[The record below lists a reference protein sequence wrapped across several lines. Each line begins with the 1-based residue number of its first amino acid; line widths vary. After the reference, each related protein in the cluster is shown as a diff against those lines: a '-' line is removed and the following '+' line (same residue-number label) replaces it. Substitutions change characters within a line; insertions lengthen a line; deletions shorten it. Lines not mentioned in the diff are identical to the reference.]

1 MMKDRAMWPLEIK
14 YKRSEKNLYIRF
26 DTGEEYTLTAE
37 LLRLESPSA
46 EMKGHGG
53 DEAQAA
59 QIRKN
64 DMHKNRD
71 KKDVGIGAIEPVGNY
86 AVRLIFDDGH
96 ATGIYSWEY
105 LYQLAQDYHPHK
117 TDGGNINAATPTST
131 PTSAPA
137 PAHSCGCGRGSSGSC
152 QS

>member
-71 KKDVGIGAIEPVGNY
+71 KKDVGIRAIEPVGNY
-86 AVRLIFDDGH
+86 AVHIDWSDGH
-96 ATGIYSWEY
+96 NSGFYSWEH
-105 LYQLAQDYHPHK
+105 LQDL
-117 TDGGNINAATPTST
+117 ST
-131 PTSAPA
+131 
-137 PAHSCGCGRGSSGSC
+137 
-152 QS
+152 